1 MKKKLFMLTKL
12 YRDLISSPSPINYD
26 LGSELKY
33 YYFKFENSPK
43 KLNRLIARF
52 DSNGVPM
59 NRAYIDVEDGH
70 LHYYPIS
77 IGQYGLA
84 IYHDWLEKGEEKDK
98 LQFIKIAEWFKTSS
112 MQDTTIGT
120 YWLTDIPKPE
130 FNVYKPWKSA
140 FTQSRG
146 ISIGLRAFQ
155 MTNDL
160 DYYNMAKGAL
170 KPFLIDITNG
180 GVSTGL
186 KNDII
191 YEEYVASAPT
201 RILDGA
207 IFALFGI
214 YDMIRVSKKLN
225 DRDTSSVSTEIFN
238 KGVEGLLHWL
248 PKFDTG
254 NWVYYNRCEIEGYPA
269 NDPCTIGYL
278 KLVIAQL
285 NILYH
290 ITQNEALKEYVHK
303 FESYLKPVNILK
315 MYIEKYKAL
324 KKLNRL

>member
-1 MKKKLFMLTKL
+1 MLKKLF
-12 YRDLISSPSPINYD
+12 RDISSSPSPSNFDFGPILNF
-26 LGSELKY
+26 
-33 YYFKFENSPK
+33 YYFKFENNPQ
-43 KLNRLIARF
+43 KLNRLISQY
-52 DSNGVPM
+52 DENGIPL
-59 NRAYIDVEDGH
+59 NKSYIDVQDAR

-84 IYHDWLEKGEEKDK
+84 VFHEWLDNKREKDQ
-98 LQFIKIAEWFKTSS
+98 LQFLKIADWFKNSS
-112 MQDTTIGT
+112 IQDSKLGI

-130 FNVYKPWKSA
+130 FNVYDPWKSA
-140 FTQSRG
+140 FSQSRG

-155 MTNDL
+155 ITNDSE
-160 DYYNMAKGAL
+160 YYEMAKAAL
-170 KPFLIDITNG
+170 KPFLIDITEG
-180 GVSTGL
+180 GVSTGID
-186 KNDII
+186 NDII
-191 YEEYVASAPT
+191 YEEYVAASPT

-214 YDMIRVSKKLN
+214 YDMVRVSKGLN
-225 DRDTSSVSTEIFN
+225 DHDTYLLSKEIFD

-248 PKFDTG
+248 PKFDMG
-254 NWVYYNRCEIEGYPA
+254 YWVYYNRCEIKDYPT

-290 ITQNEALKEYVHK
+290 ITKNEKLNTYVFK
-303 FESYLKPVNILK
+303 FESYLKPKNILR
-315 MYIEKYKAL
+315 MYIEKYRAL